1 MAWSGLA
8 IPMARLG
15 RQTPNGCHSA
25 MGAIL
30 LTVLTALLGFGLGKG
45 VPRLVQRSGSL
56 ARRSRLSQLAFGSLL
71 LLPWLV
77 GIALLLVLPLRPAL
91 LLLPAIG
98 YGVGMWQG
106 RRKLGL

>member
-1 MAWSGLA
+1 
-8 IPMARLG
+8 
-15 RQTPNGCHSA
+15 

-56 ARRSRLSQLAFGSLL
+56 ARRSRGTQLAYGTLL

-77 GIALLLVLPLRPAL
+77 GIALVVQLPLRPY

-98 YGVGMWQG
+98 YAVGMWQG
-106 RRKLGL
+106 RRKAGL

>member
-1 MAWSGLA
+1 
-8 IPMARLG
+8 
-15 RQTPNGCHSA
+15 

-30 LTVLTALLGFGLGKG
+30 LTVLTVLLGFALGKG

-56 ARRSRLSQLAFGSLL
+56 ARRSQATQLAYGSLL

-77 GIALLLVLPLRPAL
+77 GIAMVVQLPLRPE

-98 YGVGMWQG
+98 YAAGMVWG
-106 RRKLGL
+106 RRKAGL

>member
-1 MAWSGLA
+1 M
-8 IPMARLG
+8 
-15 RQTPNGCHSA
+15 RQQTSIVCLPA

-30 LTVLTALLGFGLGKG
+30 LTILTVLLGFGLGKG

-56 ARRSRLSQLAFGSLL
+56 ARRSHFTQLVYASVL

-77 GIALLLVLPLRPAL
+77 GIALVVQLPLRPY

-98 YGVGMWQG
+98 YAAGMWQG
-106 RRKLGL
+106 RRKAGL

>member
-1 MAWSGLA
+1 
-8 IPMARLG
+8 
-15 RQTPNGCHSA
+15 

-30 LTVLTALLGFGLGKG
+30 LTVLTVFLGYGLGKG

-56 ARRSRLSQLAFGSLL
+56 ARRSRGTQLAGGILL

-77 GIALLLVLPLRPAL
+77 GIALVVQLPLRPD

-98 YGVGMWQG
+98 YAAGMWQG
-106 RRKLGL
+106 RRKAGL

>member
-1 MAWSGLA
+1 
-8 IPMARLG
+8 
-15 RQTPNGCHSA
+15 

-30 LTVLTALLGFGLGKG
+30 LTVLLGFGLGKG

-56 ARRSRLSQLAFGSLL
+56 ARRSQFTQLVGASVL

-77 GIALLLVLPLRPAL
+77 GIALVVQLPLRPE

-98 YGVGMWQG
+98 YAAGMWQG
-106 RRKLGL
+106 RRKGGL

>member
-1 MAWSGLA
+1 
-8 IPMARLG
+8 
-15 RQTPNGCHSA
+15 

-30 LTVLTALLGFGLGKG
+30 LTVLTVLLGFGLGKG

-56 ARRSRLSQLAFGSLL
+56 ARRNQASQLAYGTLL

-77 GIALLLVLPLRPAL
+77 GIALVVQLPLRPY

-98 YGVGMWQG
+98 YAAGMWRG
-106 RRKLGL
+106 RRKAGL